1 MFGTISLVYY
11 FLTILFGFSSM
22 GISLIVFFKL
32 ENNKEVCNYLIL
44 FSILTL
50 KISTWLIESYCTIL
64 EMSLP
69 SLFYFFSNI
78 LIFAL
83 FWTIPYV
90 VLSFFKIRHLN
101 IINLLTLSISLL
113 FSVDALLFFFFEIS
127 LVSGVFSGLAF
138 SFFFIC
144 MLIFVLSISI
154 VRIPKIKRLK
164 TKKIAQTFF
173 ILTLSGLPFLIVDFI
188 NFGGIPILFTP
199 LYYIIFNSFIIFYSS
214 KYLFLEVERK
224 TKISLAF
231 VEEFQLS
238 KRETEIAAL
247 LLTGLSNKEIGDK
260 INVSIS
266 TVKTHIYNI
275 YNKTS
280 VKSRIRFNQ
289 LVKDYKE

>member
-50 KISTWLIESYCTIL
+50 KNINLVDRIILYHFGNESFRLSFI
-64 EMSLP
+64 
-69 SLFYFFSNI
+69 FFSNI

-127 LVSGVFSGLAF
+127 LVSGVF
-138 SFFFIC
+138 
-144 MLIFVLSISI
+144 
-154 VRIPKIKRLK
+154 
-164 TKKIAQTFF
+164 
-173 ILTLSGLPFLIVDFI
+173 
-188 NFGGIPILFTP
+188 
-199 LYYIIFNSFIIFYSS
+199 
-214 KYLFLEVERK
+214 
-224 TKISLAF
+224 
-231 VEEFQLS
+231 
-238 KRETEIAAL
+238 
-247 LLTGLSNKEIGDK
+247 
-260 INVSIS
+260 
-266 TVKTHIYNI
+266 
-275 YNKTS
+275 
-280 VKSRIRFNQ
+280 
-289 LVKDYKE
+289 